1 MTDAIT
7 IAIMGKSENLQHS
20 HGWLMP
26 NDQAKR
32 RFCSGSSY

>member
-1 MTDAIT
+1 MADANT
-7 IAIMGKSENLQHS
+7 IAIMGKSENLQYS

-32 RFCSGSSY
+32 RICNGSSC